1 MRNLQRGALAAFLSM
16 TMLSPAAADDEK
28 SLNVYN
34 WSDYIGPTT
43 VADFEKETGIKVNYD
58 VFDSNEVLEAKLL
71 AGSSNYDVVVPSAQF
86 LERQVKAGAY
96 MELDRSKLE
105 NFGDLDPVLM
115 KQLAL
120 NDPGNAYSVPYLWGA
135 IGIGY
140 NKAMIKER
148 LGTDKIDS
156 LDVIFKPENASKLA
170 DCGLTLLDSPSEIM
184 ATANVYLGIDAN
196 SENPKDLEKAVELL
210 KGVRPHVRYFHSS
223 QFINDLANGA
233 VCITL
238 GYAGDMVN
246 ARERAQAANNG
257 VDLAIIVPKEGG
269 ILFFDVMAIP
279 KDAPHP
285 ENAYAFINYISRPE
299 VMASLSN
306 SINFP
311 NVSLAAD
318 PMISEEVR
326 NDPGAY
332 PPMELRDKLYAMK
345 AHSLKFDRLLTRAW
359 TEIKTG
365 Q

>member
-1 MRNLQRGALAAFLSM
+1 MRNLKRGALAALIAA
-16 TMLSPAAADDEK
+16 TMLTPAVADEGK

-43 VADFEKETGIKVNYD
+43 VADFEKESGIKVNYD

-86 LERQVKAGAY
+86 LERQAKAGVY
-96 MELDRSKLE
+96 LKLDRSKLTH
-105 NFGDLDPVLM
+105 FGDLDPVLM
-115 KQLAL
+115 KQLAK
-120 NDPGNAYSVPYLWGA
+120 NDPDNAYSVPYLWGA
-135 IGIGY
+135 IGVGY
-140 NKAMIKER
+140 NKQMIKER

-156 LDVIFKPENASKLA
+156 LDIFFKPENAAKLA
-170 DCGLTLLDSPSEIM
+170 DCGLTVLDSPSEIM
-184 ATANVYLGIDAN
+184 ATALVYLGIDPN
-196 SENPKDLEKAVELL
+196 SEDPKDLAKATELL
-210 KGVRPHVRYFHSS
+210 MGLRPHVRYFHSS
-223 QFINDLANGA
+223 QFINDLANGS

-246 ARERAQAANNG
+246 ARERAQEAKNG
-257 VDLAIIVPKEGG
+257 VELQIIIPKEGG

-285 ENAYAFINYISRPE
+285 ENAYAFINYISSPE
-299 VMASLSN
+299 VLASLSN
-306 SINFP
+306 TINFP
-311 NVSLAAD
+311 NASLAAD
-318 PMISEEVR
+318 PMISEDVR

-345 AHSLKFDRLLTRAW
+345 AHSLKYDRLLTRAW

>member
-1 MRNLQRGALAAFLSM
+1 MRNLKRSALAAL
-16 TMLSPAAADDEK
+16 TTVAMLATAANAQEK

-43 VADFEKETGIKVNYD
+43 LADFEKATGIKANYD

-86 LERQVKAGAY
+86 LERQVKAGVY
-96 MELDRSKLE
+96 LELDRSKLTH
-105 NFGDLDPVLM
+105 FGDLDPVLM

-140 NKAMIKER
+140 NKAMIQER

-156 LDVIFKPENASKLA
+156 LDIFFKPENAAKLA
-170 DCGLTLLDSPSEIM
+170 DCGLTVLDSSSEIM
-184 ATANVYLGIDAN
+184 ATALVYLGIDPN
-196 SENPKDLEKAVELL
+196 SEDPKDLAKGTELL
-210 KGVRPHVRYFHSS
+210 KTLRPHVRYFHSS

-246 ARERAQAANNG
+246 ARERAAEANNG
-257 VDLAIIVPKEGG
+257 VELSIVMPKEGG

-279 KDAPHP
+279 KDAPNT
-285 ENAYAFINYISRPE
+285 ENAYAFINYISSPE
-299 VMASLSN
+299 VIANISN
-306 SINFP
+306 TINFP

-318 PMISEEVR
+318 PLISDEVR
-326 NDPGAY
+326 SDPGAY
-332 PPMELRDKLYAMK
+332 PPTELRDKLYAMK
-345 AHSLKFDRLLTRAW
+345 AHSLKYDRLLTRAW

-365 Q
+365 K

>member
-1 MRNLQRGALAAFLSM
+1 MRNLKRGALAALVAAA
-16 TMLSPAAADDEK
+16 MLSPAAADEEK
-28 SLNVYN
+28 ALNVYN

-43 VADFEKETGIKVNYD
+43 VADFEQATGIKVNYD
-58 VFDSNEVLEAKLL
+58 FFDSNEVLEAKLL

-86 LERQVKAGAY
+86 LERQAKAGVY
-96 MELDRSKLE
+96 LELDRSKLTH
-105 NFGDLDPVLM
+105 FGDLDPVLM
-115 KQLAL
+115 KQLAM
-120 NDPGNAYSVPYLWGA
+120 NDPGNTYSVPYLWGA

-140 NKAMIKER
+140 NKERIKQR

-156 LDVIFKPENASKLA
+156 LDIFFKPENAAKLA
-170 DCGLTLLDSPSEIM
+170 DCGLTVLDSPSEIM
-184 ATANVYLGIDAN
+184 ATALVYLGIDPN
-196 SENPKDLEKAVELL
+196 SEDPKDLAKGTGLL
-210 KGVRPHVRYFHSS
+210 MGLRPHVRYFHSS
-223 QFINDLANGA
+223 QFINDLANGS

-246 ARERAQAANNG
+246 ARERAAEANNG
-257 VDLAIIVPKEGG
+257 VELSIVMPKEGG

-285 ENAYAFINYISRPE
+285 ENAYAFINYISSPQ
-299 VMASLSN
+299 VLASLSN
-306 SINFP
+306 TINFP
-311 NVSLAAD
+311 NASLAAD

-332 PPMELRDKLYAMK
+332 PPMELRDKLFAMK
-345 AHSLKFDRLLTRAW
+345 AHSLKYDRLLTRAW

>member
-1 MRNLQRGALAAFLSM
+1 MRNLKRSALTALATVA
-16 TMLSPAAADDEK
+16 MLATAASAQEK

-43 VADFEKETGIKVNYD
+43 LADFEKATGIKANYD

-86 LERQVKAGAY
+86 LERQVKAGVY
-96 MELDRSKLE
+96 LELDRSKLTH
-105 NFGDLDPVLM
+105 FADLDPVLM

-148 LGTDKIDS
+148 LGTDEIDS
-156 LDVIFKPENASKLA
+156 LDVFFKPENAAKLA
-170 DCGLTLLDSPSEIM
+170 DCGLTVLDSSSEIM
-184 ATANVYLGIDAN
+184 ATALVYLGIDPN
-196 SENPKDLEKAVELL
+196 SEDAEDLAKGTELL
-210 KGVRPHVRYFHSS
+210 KTLRPHVRYFHSS

-246 ARERAQAANNG
+246 ARERAAEAKNG
-257 VDLAIIVPKEGG
+257 VELSIVTPKEGG

-279 KDAPHP
+279 KDAPNP
-285 ENAYAFINYISRPE
+285 ENAYAFINYISSPE
-299 VMASLSN
+299 VIANISN
-306 SINFP
+306 TINFP

-318 PMISEEVR
+318 PMINDEVR

-332 PPMELRDKLYAMK
+332 PPTELRDKLHAMK
-345 AHSLKFDRLLTRAW
+345 AHSMKYDRLLTRAW

-365 Q
+365 K